1 MLTLNT
7 QAHCN
12 SLLNKVPI
20 HSKNIHTLNMVL
32 CYRHAKTMLNL
43 ASSLEEWKNYA
54 TNLSG
59 PGASLFQCDN

>member
-1 MLTLNT
+1 MKEKVMMAMLTLNT
-7 QAHCN
+7 QAHCS

-43 ASSLEEWKNYA
+43 ASSLEE
-54 TNLSG
+54 
-59 PGASLFQCDN
+59 